1 MGNDRS
7 ATVDVSSRCLRTDV
21 RRLLHT
27 WQVQAAAVIALGC
40 AVQSVRAED
49 NPQRSYEIAP
59 QSISTALK
67 AFAAQSG
74 MQLIFTESDVGQTR
88 TSGVNGTLSARAALA
103 ELLRGTNLEFSFTR
117 NNIVVVRKVETAAV
131 SAGASLTQPA
141 ASADAI
147 RLASQRVETAAD
159 PESASA
165 PGSEQKGSISREEDI
180 AEVLVLRKRPFTD
193 KNVDIIRT
201 ENDVQPYY
209 IFRAADIEQSSA
221 VNVEDFLKRNLS
233 MNTTASVASRTAPN
247 TSGNASSINLRGLGA
262 NQTLILINGRR
273 TAGPNVF
280 GVHGQP
286 DVNGIPL
293 SAVERIETLPTSASA
308 IYGGAAVGG
317 MVNVVLKDSFDGGEM
332 RVRYENPFDAS
343 APRRMVSGTYGLS
356 LEEGRTQL
364 VVSGQ
369 LSDSDYLRRE
379 DRNDLVQAYMNR
391 VRRNNPS
398 LLSTNTSPYLLGS
411 TPNIVSATGAN
422 LTLDDGTPL
431 NSPITYIPV
440 GYGPGSDPRL
450 LVANAGQVNTTPPH
464 TGNNLYGDLAPLG
477 SAPEAQSFM
486 FSARRKMTDWL
497 DVFAEYFYGR
507 NRTEATT
514 SPFSDTV
521 VIPANA
527 PTNPF
532 QQNVRISFPSDYAF
546 PYKTESLTR
555 RFVAGVVASLPHEWS
570 AEADYTYNLADYSYR
585 SRNYNNRGPL
595 TTDLN
600 SGALNL
606 LQDVVGNQVDLSQYL
621 GTFGFSGPSKLEDFA
636 IRLAGPLWNMP
647 AGAPTVAIGI
657 ERRIDSVDEGDFLR
671 VFDNYPANSETQ
683 VYLDQ
688 KQTIDSL
695 YLETSI
701 PFFSSRNALPG
712 LADLALQLAGRMERY
727 DVSSNT
733 AFQYTSPA
741 SLVATNVPVVR
752 NSTEYTETK
761 GMVGLRYKPVD
772 DLMLR
777 ASFSTAFLPPTY
789 AQLLPGTLAASN
801 LNVIDP
807 LRGNTNTSVRSRSGG
822 NPSLQPQ
829 ESESIDVGLIFEPHW
844 VDGLRLSV
852 QWYRIKLENVF
863 LTITGQ
869 QIVNLESLF
878 PGRITRGPVAPGDP
892 YGVGAITEVDSTLV
906 NANRGETDGYDF
918 GVSYRKQTDNW
929 GTFNFSAQATY
940 IDHYKIQSSPVAGL
954 EDIVGQVGGRNAP
967 LQFRGNVGISWAFH
981 NWLTGWDVT
990 HYGSYPQD
998 RAANGAYILAQG
1010 AYEIPNQ
1017 TYHDFLLAYSTDSL
1031 APGGGS
1037 WYDSL
1042 LADTTVSLNIK
1053 NVFDEK
1059 PPFDARVTYYTSPF
1073 GDLLLRSYQ
1082 LSLVKKF

>member
-1 MGNDRS
+1 M
-7 ATVDVSSRCLRTDV
+7 L
-21 RRLLHT
+21 
-27 WQVQAAAVIALGC
+27 AVGC
-40 AVQSVRAED
+40 AISNARAED
-49 NPQRSYEIAP
+49 VPSRTYEIAP

-67 AFAAQSG
+67 LFAAQSG
-74 MQLIFTESDVGQTR
+74 MKLIFAELDVGQAR
-88 TSGVNGTLSARAALA
+88 TSGVTGNLSARAALS
-103 ELLRGTNLEFSFTR
+103 ELLRGTDLQFEVTQ
-117 NNIVVVRKVETAAV
+117 NNVIVVRKVETGSAAV
-131 SAGASLTQPA
+131 GAT
-141 ASADAI
+141 
-147 RLASQRVETAAD
+147 RVETTSGAPMRLATQAAMVEAAD
-159 PESASA
+159 ASNDSQA
-165 PGSEQKGSISREEDI
+165 ERAEQSKAREEEID
-180 AEVLVLRKRPFTD
+180 EVLVVRKRPFTD

-209 IFRAADIEQSSA
+209 IFRAAEIEQSPA
-221 VNVEDFLKRNLS
+221 TNVEDFLKRNLS

-247 TSGNASSINLRGLGA
+247 VNGNLSTINLRGLGA

-273 TAGPNVF
+273 TAGPNSF
-280 GVHGQP
+280 GSHAQA
-286 DVNGIPL
+286 DVNSIPL

-317 MVNVVLKDSFDGGEM
+317 MINVVLKDSYDGGEV
-332 RVRYENPFDAS
+332 RVRYENPFDGN
-343 APRRMVSGTYGLS
+343 APRRVLSGTYGMA

-364 VVSGQ
+364 VFSGQ
-369 LSDSDYLRRE
+369 LSDSEYLRRR
-379 DRNDLVQAYMNR
+379 DRTELVQAYTDR
-391 VRRNNPS
+391 IRRNNPS
-398 LLSTNTSPYLLGS
+398 LLSTNTSPFLLGS
-411 TPNIVSATGAN
+411 TPNIVSATGTN

-431 NSPITYIPV
+431 YSPITYVPA
-440 GYGPGSDPRL
+440 GYGPGSDPHL
-450 LVANAGQVNTTPPH
+450 LVANAGQINTTPPA
-464 TGNNLYGDLAPLG
+464 TGNNLYGQYAPLG

-486 FSARRKMTDWL
+486 ASARRKMTDSI

-507 NRTEATT
+507 NRTESTT
-514 SPFSDTV
+514 SPYTDTV
-521 VIPANA
+521 VIPAGA

-532 QQNVRISFPSDYAF
+532 QQNIRLSFPSDYAF

-555 RFVAGVVASLPHEWS
+555 RFVVGAVVALPHEWS
-570 AEADYTYNLADYSYR
+570 LEADYTYNLADLSYR

-606 LQDVVGNQVDLSQYL
+606 LQDVVGNQVDLSKYL
-621 GTFGFSGPSKLEDFA
+621 GVFGFSGPSKLEDYA
-636 IRLAGPLWNMP
+636 VRMAGPLWDMP
-647 AGAPTVAIGI
+647 AGPPTLAIGI
-657 ERRIDSVDEGDFLR
+657 ERRIDSVGEGDFLR

-701 PFFSSRNALPG
+701 PFFSARNALPG
-712 LADLALQLAGRMERY
+712 LADVALQLAGRMERY

-772 DLMLR
+772 DLMVR

-789 AQLLPGTLAASN
+789 AQLLPGTIGASN
-801 LNVIDP
+801 LNVTDP
-807 LRGNTNTSVRSRSGG
+807 LRGNALTSVQSRSGG
-822 NPSLQPQ
+822 NPELQPQ
-829 ESESIDVGLIFEPHW
+829 ESESIDVGLIFEPRW
-844 VDGLRLSV
+844 IEGLRFNL

-863 LTITGQ
+863 LTVSGQ
-869 QIVNLESLF
+869 QIVNLEALY
-878 PGRITRGPVAPGDP
+878 PGRVTRGPVAPGDP
-892 YGVGAITEVDSTLV
+892 YGVGPITRVDATLV

-918 GVSYRKQTDNW
+918 GLSYRRQTERW

-954 EDIVGQVGGRNAP
+954 EDVVGQVGGRNAP
-967 LQFRGNVGISWAFH
+967 LQFRGNLGINWAMG

-998 RAANGAYILAQG
+998 PSANGAYLLAQG
-1010 AYEIPNQ
+1010 ASEVRSQ
-1017 TYHDFLLAYSTDSL
+1017 TYHDFLLAYSTDSST
-1031 APGGGS
+1031 PGSGAS

-1042 LADTTVSLNIK
+1042 LADTTVSLGIK

-1059 PPFDARVTYYTSPF
+1059 PSFDARVTYYTSPF

-1082 LSLVKKF
+1082 LSLAKKF